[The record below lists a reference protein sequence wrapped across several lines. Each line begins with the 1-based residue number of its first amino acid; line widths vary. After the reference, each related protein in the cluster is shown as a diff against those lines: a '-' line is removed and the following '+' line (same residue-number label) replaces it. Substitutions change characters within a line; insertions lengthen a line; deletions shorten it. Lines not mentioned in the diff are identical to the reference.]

1 MLLNKRRGVMAKS
14 KRKKRP
20 SIWKNKR
27 YVRTKRYAMKRKDY
41 DKLDAGGKASV
52 ELQMLFCELADDNY

>member
-1 MLLNKRRGVMAKS
+1 MAKS